1 MSLPNK
7 NKWIIIGISGVT
19 CGGKTTLANNLQR
32 LLSPVYIFHQDKY
45 FYPDNSPH
53 HIKCDNLEHNNYDIL
68 SALNMQL
75 MYDDIV
81 KTINGDNKAH
91 AQNLERACGKL
102 EVKGKKF
109 MVLEGFTVMNYKP
122 IMELCHLRY
131 YFVLE
136 YSECLNRR
144 VYRLYDPPDIDG
156 YFDQCVWP
164 EHLRYRAEI
173 EKDKRVSIIDGTRND
188 SLDIVISDLERMG
201 AEKICSSAYV
211 LTDR

>member
-1 MSLPNK
+1 MSLAHK
-7 NKWIIIGISGVT
+7 DGWIIIGISGVT
-19 CGGKTTLANNLQR
+19 CGGKTTLANRLQH

-53 HIKCDNLEHNNYDIL
+53 HIKCDNLDHNNYDIL

-75 MYDDIV
+75 MYEDIV
-81 KTINGDNKAH
+81 RTINGDNKAQ
-91 AQNLERACGKL
+91 AQNLERSCGKL

-109 MVLEGFTVMNYKP
+109 MVLEGFTAMNYKP
-122 IMELCHLRY
+122 ILELCHLRY

-136 YSECLNRR
+136 YAECLSRR

-164 EHLRYRAEI
+164 EYLRYRAEI
-173 EKDKRVSIIDGTRND
+173 EKDKRVNILDGTRND
-188 SLDIVISDLERMG
+188 SLDIVISDLKRMG
-201 AEKICSSAYV
+201 AEKI
-211 LTDR
+211 LNRLNDR